1 MSLFSLLSLLL
12 SLGVNSLRQTYTT
25 LLLRRRLHYIR
36 TSVYV
41 VFSGT
46 STIYFIRPKHC
57 ALLVQS
63 NTRENSFLF
72 FVLFFCSF
80 FLFPFLPL
88 YLCES
93 ARIRAYPR
101 GSPDR
106 ARSTGPTFDNQCS
119 EGRDQRHRD
128 CLEFC
133 SRICWFVDHGNVPQ
147 STSTFNIYY
156 VRDDVTIYA
165 DTLSTALCYNCASC
179 EILHDYV
186 KLYNVSFTND
196 ISFYGFVLKNINYK
210 TSKLVSCSPPNC
222 ILQIYSRKIL
232 FALDFVACSMSQKFT
247 NTVRSIVD

>member
-72 FVLFFCSF
+72 FCSFFCSF

-93 ARIRAYPR
+93 TRILAVRPIVLDPR
-101 GSPDR
+101 GP
-106 ARSTGPTFDNQCS
+106 RSTISARRGGTNVIEIASNSALESVDLWITVTYRNQRLLLTSITFATW
-119 EGRDQRHRD
+119 R
-128 CLEFC
+128 
-133 SRICWFVDHGNVPQ
+133 
-147 STSTFNIYY
+147 STLIHYPPRFL
-156 VRDDVTIYA
+156 TIVLA
-165 DTLSTALCYNCASC
+165 A
-179 EILHDYV
+179 
-186 KLYNVSFTND
+186 K
-196 ISFYGFVLKNINYK
+196 FYMI
-210 TSKLVSCSPPNC
+210 
-222 ILQIYSRKIL
+222 
-232 FALDFVACSMSQKFT
+232 M
-247 NTVRSIVD
+247 